1 MNSNEN
7 LQKSYIVDMRNLYA
21 AKRANEESPC
31 RNKQECLQINNEL
44 DNELRRLQTLKQV
57 YNLKDFVEPDD
68 MYLLDPTVK
77 SDRSNLVKYSPTM
90 YNINLGV
97 PSCNTQGCNTTRDSL
112 YRINP
117 NILDNFKSYE
127 EQYMLNP
134 RANDVT
140 SKWSVEQRQQF
151 KIYPHMYADTYEL
164 MKEQEAE
171 NNQQGGIAP
180 GGVDYPIPMR
190 FQLRY
195 IQQPG
200 HKGMGHNIDYDVHIR
215 SKEKDLPQW
224 HSKIMDKELDLNP
237 PDIVQ
242 QNKQR
247 GINIEDGGVFG
258 PTVPLSF
265 MPPQKKTAVL
275 FDNLAMNMEASRNLI
290 RDAAN
295 ETDRTYGYYAT
306 DATGT
311 NNSSATAY
319 NIYNRE
325 QQRQRELKQNID
337 IINQP
342 IDWYQY
348 KAVPRRAVTLTE
360 NEYIS
365 SGAANGV
372 RNDFL
377 NGGYSS
383 VKRAPGPSSDAQ
395 VSAFFDNG
403 PPIPPPN
410 PELLS
415 AIPSEMLTQ
424 MSQLSQVQDTSVF
437 KVPMPENRDD
447 YLLKTDLSPT
457 INPLDMSD
465 KDLSGLFNRK
475 GPGIDQPI
483 RPPTFGNNEN
493 IIEKFDQLPQK
504 ATLPDYD
511 NQCGNPPHKET
522 TESSVNDWT
531 AKELA
536 LQRIKFQLA
545 HFQRLEPLVRQKQI
559 YSKEKNQTIDIN
571 KTTLWLRKIDQVKNE
586 LTLLQSLIKE
596 ERNKII
602 FQLSKIV
609 SENDMKNIQQN
620 INVTLHKQATSAA
633 NNRYDFA
640 SGGDHYFDKIDR
652 NMGTFYTKS
661 NFQGTP
667 IYLGFGMYDFPDVGG
682 IGNNQL
688 ASFKIPANTM
698 LKLYEHPK
706 KKGPVITYNGPARV
720 GFLPS
725 RYAHRIS
732 GVELLP
738 GESPYK
744 ANMFSGMY
752 YQGNMTELGPG
763 FYDYPNV
770 GGVGIGQ
777 LASFK
782 IPKELMI
789 TLYSRPNKGGQKV
802 TYIGPFDMS
811 RMGVEW
817 TNKVLGIEIQ
827 EKLR

>member
-31 RNKQECLQINNEL
+31 RNMQECLIINKEL
-44 DNELRRLQTLKQV
+44 DNELKRLQTLKQI

-68 MYLLDPTVK
+68 MYLIDPTNK
-77 SDRSNLVKYSPTM
+77 TDRSSTVKYSPTM

-97 PSCNTQGCNTTRDSL
+97 PTCNTEGCNTTRDSL

-117 NILDNFKSYE
+117 NILNNFRSYE

-140 SKWSVEQRQQF
+140 SKWSVEQKQQF
-151 KIYPHMYADTYEL
+151 KIYPHMYADTYGL
-164 MKEQEAE
+164 MKEQEIE
-171 NNQQGGIAP
+171 NNQQGGISP

-195 IQQPG
+195 LQQPG

-215 SKEKDLPQW
+215 SKEKNLPEW
-224 HSKIMDKELDLNP
+224 HSKIMDKNLDLNP

-258 PTVPLSF
+258 PTVPLSY
-265 MPPQKKTAVL
+265 MPPQKKTAIL
-275 FDNLAMNMEASRNLI
+275 FDNLAMNMEASRNII

-295 ETDRTYGYYAT
+295 EADRTYGYYAT
-306 DATGT
+306 DPTGT
-311 NNSSATAY
+311 SKLSATAY
-319 NIYNRE
+319 NTYNRE
-325 QQRQRELKQNID
+325 QQRQREIKQNLD

-348 KAVPRRAVTLTE
+348 KSVPRRAVTQTE
-360 NEYIS
+360 
-365 SGAANGV
+365 AQ
-372 RNDFL
+372 FL
-377 NGGYSS
+377 NGQTPEYAS

-395 VSAFFDNG
+395 VSGFFEYG

-415 AIPSEMLTQ
+415 AVPSEMLVQ
-424 MSQLSQVQDTSVF
+424 MSPLAEVQDSSVF
-437 KVPMPENRDD
+437 KVPQPENRDS

-457 INPLDMSD
+457 INPLEMND
-465 KDLSGLFNRK
+465 KDLDGLFNRK
-475 GPGIDQPI
+475 GSGIDQPTL
-483 RPPTFGNNEN
+483 PPTFGNNQN
-493 IIEKFDQLPQK
+493 TIEKFDQLPQK
-504 ATLPDYD
+504 WNLPQTDA
-511 NQCGNPPHKET
+511 QCG
-522 TESSVNDWT
+522 SSPQPDTVDSAINDWT

-545 HFQRLEPLVRQKQI
+545 HLQRLEPAVRQKQI
-559 YSKEKNQTIDIN
+559 YAKDKNNTIDIN
-571 KTTLWLRKIDQVKNE
+571 KSTLWLRKIDQVKRE
-586 LTLLQSLIKE
+586 LMLLQSLIKE

-602 FQLSKIV
+602 FKLSQMLT
-609 SENDMKNIQQN
+609 ENDMKTIQQN
-620 INVTLHKQATSAA
+620 INVTLHNQATSAA

-640 SGGDHYFDKIDR
+640 AGGDHYFDKLDR
-652 NMGTFYTKS
+652 NLGIFYTKS

-667 IYLGFGMYDFPDVGG
+667 IYLGYGMYDFPDVGG
-682 IGNNQL
+682 VGNNQL
-688 ASFKIPANTM
+688 SSFKIPDNTV
-698 LKLYEHPK
+698 LKLYQHPK
-706 KKGPVITYNGPARV
+706 KKGPALVYKGPARV
-720 GFLPS
+720 AFIPS

-732 GVELLP
+732 GIELVP
-738 GESPYK
+738 GESQFK
-744 ANMFSGMY
+744 ANLYSGMY
-752 YQGNMTELGPG
+752 FQGNNIELGPG

-782 IPKELMI
+782 VPKELMI
-789 TLYSRPNKGGQKV
+789 TLYSRPNKDGQKV

-811 RMGVEW
+811 KLGVEW
-817 TNKVLGIEIQ
+817 TNNVLGIEIQ
-827 EKLR
+827 EKLH

>member
-21 AKRANEESPC
+21 AKRANQESPC
-31 RNKQECLQINNEL
+31 RNMQECLRINNEL
-44 DNELRRLQTLKQV
+44 DVELKRLQTLKQI

-68 MYLLDPTVK
+68 MYLIDPTNK
-77 SDRSNLVKYSPTM
+77 ADRSGLVKYSPTM

-97 PSCNTQGCNTTRDSL
+97 PTCNTQGCNTSRDSL

-117 NILDNFKSYE
+117 NILDNFRPYE

-195 IQQPG
+195 LQQPG

-224 HSKIMDKELDLNP
+224 HSKIMDKNLDLNP

-258 PTVPLSF
+258 PTVPLSY

-275 FDNLAMNMEASRNLI
+275 FDNLAMNMEASRNIL

-295 ETDRTYGYYAT
+295 EADRTYGYYAT

-311 NNSSATAY
+311 TNLSATAY
-319 NIYNRE
+319 NTYNRE
-325 QQRQRELKQNID
+325 QQRQRELKQNLD

-348 KAVPRRAVTLTE
+348 KAVPRRAVTQTE
-360 NEYIS
+360 SQYLSNGGDS
-365 SGAANGV
+365 QNANG
-372 RNDFL
+372 
-377 NGGYSS
+377 YAS

-395 VSAFFDNG
+395 VSGFFEYG
-403 PPIPPPN
+403 PPIPPPS

-415 AIPSEMLTQ
+415 AVPSDMLTQ
-424 MSQLSQVQDTSVF
+424 MSPLSQVQDTSVF
-437 KVPMPENRDD
+437 KVPMPENRDS
-447 YLLKTDLSPT
+447 YLLKPDLSPT

-465 KDLSGLFNRK
+465 KDLDGLFNRK

-483 RPPTFGNNEN
+483 RPPTFGNDQNQN
-493 IIEKFDQLPQK
+493 VIEKFDQLPQRAK
-504 ATLPDYD
+504 LPTIDD
-511 NQCGNPPHKET
+511 QCGSEPHPET
-522 TESSVNDWT
+522 IDYAVGEWT

-545 HFQRLEPLVRQKQI
+545 HLQRLEPLIRQKQI
-559 YSKEKNQTIDIN
+559 NSKDKNYTIDIN
-571 KTTLWLRKIDQVKNE
+571 KSTLWLRKIDQVKKE
-586 LTLLQSLIKE
+586 LLNLQSLIKE

-602 FQLSKIV
+602 FKLSKV
-609 SENDMKNIQQN
+609 LSEIDMKNAQQN
-620 INVTLHKQATSAA
+620 INVTLHNQATSAA

-640 SGGDHYFDKIDR
+640 SGGDHYFDKLDR
-652 NMGTFYTKS
+652 NLGMFYTKT
-661 NFQGTP
+661 NFQGEP

-688 ASFKIPANTM
+688 ASFKIPENTS

-706 KKGPVITYNGPARV
+706 KKGASIVYKGPARV

-725 RYAHRIS
+725 RFAHRIS
-732 GVELLP
+732 GIELIP
-738 GESPYK
+738 SESPFK
-744 ANMFSGMY
+744 ANLFTGMY
-752 YQGNMTELGPG
+752 FQGNNIELGPG
-763 FYDYPNV
+763 FYDYPSV

-782 IPKELMI
+782 VPKELMI
-789 TLYSRPNKGGQKV
+789 TLYSRPNKDGQKV

-817 TNKVLGIEIQ
+817 TNNVLGIEIQ